1 MQINRATEYGVH
13 VMCELAR
20 RPRGHRARL
29 EALAQATDV
38 PAPFLSKILQRLV
51 ATGLLA
57 SWRGADGGFELT
69 KPATSITL
77 FDVVTALEGPL
88 ALNICLTSPSG
99 CGQQPYCRVHLV
111 WTEAQAA
118 MGAVLAS
125 VTLDELA
132 RPTTPRPTQPE
143 ESPKR
148 SRALKQ

>member
-20 RPRGHRARL
+20 KARGHRAKL
-29 EALAQATDV
+29 DELVQATDV
-38 PAPFLSKILQRLV
+38 PGPFLSKILQRLV

-57 SWRGADGGFELT
+57 SWRGVDGGFELT

-88 ALNICLTSPSG
+88 ALNICLTAPSG
-99 CGQQPYCRVHLV
+99 CGRQPSCKVHLV
-111 WTEAQAA
+111 WAEAQAA

-132 RPTTPRPTQPE
+132 RPTTHHPVPPE
-143 ESPKR
+143 KSPKR
-148 SRALKQ
+148 SPALKQ